1 MCCVLSVVVRGQ
13 VEQLLARRGGP
24 KPVPGV
30 FCIVFYIIFVKSVV
44 SELVV
49 FYKTIHVLQYL

>member
-1 MCCVLSVVVRGQ
+1 MCCVLSVIVCGQ
-13 VEQLLARRGGP
+13 VEQLLARRGSP
-24 KPVPGV
+24 KGVPGV

-49 FYKTIHVLQYL
+49 LYKTIHVLQYL